1 MILYSG
7 PLSAVNLYGQ
17 DKRTVPLSGNRPSV
31 WERVNERF
39 DEAAAAG
46 VFSGALEM
54 METVN
59 QVNAEAYRRNGERW
73 AEDGSGN
80 GSGGSGG
87 SAGSGSASSQT
98 QEEAA
103 RSLITWLEGRIANLD
118 RLINERA
125 GE

>member
-1 MILYSG
+1 MKQ
-7 PLSAVNLYGQ
+7 PSACWKFV
-17 DKRTVPLSGNRPSV
+17 RTRQKNRPSV
-31 WERVNERF
+31 W
-39 DEAAAAG
+39 

-59 QVNAEAYRRNGERW
+59 RVNAEAYRRNGERW

-87 SAGSGSASSQT
+87 SAGSGSGSSQT

-103 RSLITWLEGRIANLD
+103 QSLITWLEGRIANLD

>member
-1 MILYSG
+1 MSTATCTACG
-7 PLSAVNLYGQ
+7 
-17 DKRTVPLSGNRPSV
+17 KRKCDFVNRPSV
-31 WERVNERF
+31 CCKFVRTRQKNRPSVC
-39 DEAAAAG
+39 D
-46 VFSGALEM
+46 SGALEM

-59 QVNAEAYRRNGERW
+59 RVNAEAYRRNGERW

-87 SAGSGSASSQT
+87 SAGSGSGSSQT

-103 RSLITWLEGRIANLD
+103 RGLITWLEGRIANLD

>member
-1 MILYSG
+1 MNTAICTACG
-7 PLSAVNLYGQ
+7 KRKCDFVKRPSACCKFV
-17 DKRTVPLSGNRPSV
+17 RTRQKNRPSV
-31 WERVNERF
+31 C
-39 DEAAAAG
+39 EAAAAG

-59 QVNAEAYRRNGERW
+59 RVNAEAYRRNGERW

-87 SAGSGSASSQT
+87 SAGSGSGSSQT

-103 RSLITWLEGRIANLD
+103 QSLITWLEGRIANLD

>member
-1 MILYSG
+1 MKGGTAQASHAHADQGSFVL
-7 PLSAVNLYGQ
+7 
-17 DKRTVPLSGNRPSV
+17 D
-31 WERVNERF
+31 
-39 DEAAAAG
+39 
-46 VFSGALEM
+46 AL
-54 METVN
+54 
-59 QVNAEAYRRNGERW
+59 GERW

-103 RSLITWLEGRIANLD
+103 QSLITWLEGRIANLD